1 MARVPLPPI
10 HSGTPTR
17 RALSALALAV
27 AAFFL
32 LLPIHDQAQR
42 STPQL
47 MTPFDLTL
55 EVTSDMGQ
63 SNLESFVEHTY
74 KAVREKALDTLPKSV
89 ARGEQGIVTV
99 QLKLQKDGKLTV
111 APAILDS
118 TGNQSFERHAIA
130 SIRGAVPFDHL
141 PPSTLVP
148 LVLRFTFYYN
158 MPHSRPHP
166 Q

>member
-1 MARVPLPPI
+1 MASMVLPRFSFQT
-10 HSGTPTR
+10 SG
-17 RALSALALAV
+17 ALSIGV
-27 AAFFL
+27 AALLF
-32 LLPIHDQAQR
+32 LLPIYSHAQQP
-42 STPQL
+42 TPQL

-55 EVTSDMGQ
+55 EVTSDMGE
-63 SNLESFVEHTY
+63 SNLDSFVEHTY
-74 KAVREKALDTLPKSV
+74 KAVRVKALDTLPKSV

-118 TGNQSFERHAIA
+118 TGNQSFEHHAIA

-141 PPSTLVP
+141 PQSTPVP

-158 MPHSRPHP
+158 MPHSRAHP
-166 Q
+166 K

>member
-1 MARVPLPPI
+1 MILPRF
-10 HSGTPTR
+10 HFQTSG
-17 RALSALALAV
+17 ALALGV
-27 AAFFL
+27 AALFL
-32 LLPIHDQAQR
+32 LLPIHGQAQP

-55 EVTSDMGQ
+55 EVTSDMGE
-63 SNLESFVEHTY
+63 SNLDSFVQHTY

-99 QLKLQKDGKLTV
+99 QLKLQKDGKLMA

-118 TGNQSFERHAIA
+118 TGNQSFEHHAIG
-130 SIRGAVPFDHL
+130 SIRGAVPFERL
-141 PPSTLVP
+141 PQPTPVP

>member
-1 MARVPLPPI
+1 MAPMILPRF
-10 HSGTPTR
+10 HFQTSG
-17 RALSALALAV
+17 ALAIGV
-27 AAFFL
+27 AALFFT
-32 LLPIHDQAQR
+32 LPIHGQAQQP
-42 STPQL
+42 TPQL

-55 EVTSDMGQ
+55 EVTSDMGE
-63 SNLESFVEHTY
+63 SNLDSFVQHTY
-74 KAVREKALDTLPKSV
+74 KAVREKALATLPKSV

-99 QLKLQKDGKLTV
+99 QLKLKKDGKLLFL
-111 APAILDS
+111 PAILDS
-118 TGNQSFERHAIA
+118 SGNQSFEHHAIA

-141 PPSTLVP
+141 PQSTPVP

>member
-1 MARVPLPPI
+1 MALMILPRFQFQT
-10 HSGTPTR
+10 SG
-17 RALSALALAV
+17 ALAIGV

-32 LLPIHDQAQR
+32 LFPIHGQARQP
-42 STPQL
+42 TPQL

-55 EVTSDMGQ
+55 EVTSDMGE
-63 SNLESFVEHTY
+63 SNLDSFVQHTY

-118 TGNQSFERHAIA
+118 TGNQSFEHHSIA
-130 SIRGAVPFDHL
+130 SIRGAVPFEHL
-141 PPSTLVP
+141 PQSTPVP

-158 MPHSRPHP
+158 MPHSRAHP